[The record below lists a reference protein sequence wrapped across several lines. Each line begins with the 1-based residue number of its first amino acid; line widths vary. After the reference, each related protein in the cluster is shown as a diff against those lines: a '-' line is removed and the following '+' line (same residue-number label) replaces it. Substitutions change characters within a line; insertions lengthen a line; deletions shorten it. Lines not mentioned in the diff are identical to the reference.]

1 MKTSNRMQMLQILLY
16 SVCRRTKTLLKIW
29 HIASDFIKS
38 VNMTRTYFMWYI
50 FILSCIFLSCQNK
63 QQQTST
69 EVVENTINSSTTQVT
84 AVANK
89 KTILCFGNSLT
100 AGYGLDESQSW
111 PSLLQMRLDSLSL
124 PYRVVNA
131 GLSGET
137 TAGGLGRIDWVLNQK
152 VDYFIL
158 ELGANDMLRGLDVEA
173 TEQNLIGI
181 VKRVKEKNPDIK
193 VIIAGMLSPPNMGP
207 DYEKK
212 FNNIYPSL
220 SKTFDATHIPFFLDG
235 VAGIDSL
242 NLPDGKHPNAIGQH
256 IVLENVW
263 NKLQYVI

>member
-1 MKTSNRMQMLQILLY
+1 MIQNCFIFYLLLLTSIL
-16 SVCRRTKTLLKIW
+16 
-29 HIASDFIKS
+29 
-38 VNMTRTYFMWYI
+38 
-50 FILSCIFLSCQNK
+50 LSCQNK
-63 QQQTST
+63 QQQTT
-69 EVVENTINSSTTQVT
+69 KEVVDTTTQSSPMNQAST
-84 AVANK
+84 ATNR

-100 AGYGLDESQSW
+100 AGYGLDENQSW
-111 PSLLQMRLDSLSL
+111 PSLLQQRIDSLSM

-137 TAGGLGRIDWVLNQK
+137 TAGGLGRIDWVLNQQ

-158 ELGANDMLRGLDVEA
+158 ELGANDMLRGLNVDA
-173 TEQNLIGI
+173 TEENLIGI
-181 VKRVKEKNPDIK
+181 LERVKEKNPDIK

-212 FNNIYPSL
+212 FNSIYPSL
-220 SKTFDATHIPFFLDG
+220 SKSFDAVYIPFFLEG

-242 NLPDGKHPNAIGQH
+242 NLADGKHPNAIGQY

-263 NKLQYVI
+263 KKLQFVI